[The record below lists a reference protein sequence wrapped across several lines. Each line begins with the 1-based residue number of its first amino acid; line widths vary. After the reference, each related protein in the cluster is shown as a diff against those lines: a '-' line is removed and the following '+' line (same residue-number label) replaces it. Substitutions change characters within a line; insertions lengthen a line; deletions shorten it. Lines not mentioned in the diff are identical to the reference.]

1 MWGCDGE
8 SMRGDGG
15 VWGGGGR
22 IFEVIRE
29 GIGGDGGEYVRGWGK
44 IYEVIG
50 DVCEEMGSM

>member
-1 MWGCDGE
+1 
-8 SMRGDGG
+8 MR
-15 VWGGGGR
+15 GGGGR
-22 IFEVIRE
+22 IFEVMRE